1 MEDERKKDETV
12 LLMKILLNP
21 GRSRKRE
28 RRS

>member
-1 MEDERKKDETV
+1 MEDVKKKGETV